1 MVIDSNYLIW
11 LDLEMTG
18 LDVEQNT
25 IIEIAT
31 IITDNELN
39 IVAKGP
45 DLVIHQSQ
53 AALDAMD
60 DWNTTHHTESG
71 LVKAVQQSKI
81 SLHEAEQQTLAFFQQ
96 YLSAGQSPLCGNSVH
111 VDRLFLCRHMPT
123 LQSFFH
129 YRNIDVSTL
138 KELARRWAP
147 KVFAQLQKNSGH
159 RALADIEESI
169 NELRYYRQ
177 HFIVPQVNLS

>member
-71 LVKAVQQSKI
+71 LVKVLCMKQSNK
-81 SLHEAEQQTLAFFQQ
+81 
-96 YLSAGQSPLCGNSVH
+96 P
-111 VDRLFLCRHMPT
+111 
-123 LQSFFH
+123 
-129 YRNIDVSTL
+129 
-138 KELARRWAP
+138 
-147 KVFAQLQKNSGH
+147 
-159 RALADIEESI
+159 
-169 NELRYYRQ
+169 
-177 HFIVPQVNLS
+177 